1 MGTSDPV
8 KRRLVYNTLFT
19 PVPVVSPLVGPHFPG
34 APMSWSVLPR
44 AASAGLVLW
53 ALAMTPASGQDVC
66 GSASSSVQMQT
77 LMEKTIFNVDVLW
90 LTLQLRGLAGERL
103 QEIRDRHTLTD
114 EIADSVA
121 HVAVDAECAVAQ
133 IDFVRDI
140 SRDRFLDGLR
150 DSTRKAWEAGLLDEE
165 TFRFI
170 EEASSEWYP
179 FLRERGVMDG
189 DQMTYRIRG
198 DTLKIE
204 YRSPDGELL
213 LDQTDVGPGRTRSVL
228 AGYFAPGS
236 DFRDGLMEAL
246 FREEE
251 AASDPE
257 ARDEGFRDEASLDGA
272 SRDEAFGDGVFG
284 DRVSLDGAPRR

>member
-1 MGTSDPV
+1 
-8 KRRLVYNTLFT
+8 
-19 PVPVVSPLVGPHFPG
+19 
-34 APMSWSVLPR
+34 MSWSARLR
-44 AASAGLVLW
+44 AASVGLVSW

-77 LMEKTIFNVDVLW
+77 LLEKTIFNVDVLW
-90 LTLQLRGLAGERL
+90 LTLRL
-103 QEIRDRHTLTD
+103 QGPAGQRLREIRDRDTLTD

-121 HVAVDAECAVAQ
+121 HIAVDAECADAQ

-150 DSTRKAWEAGLLDEE
+150 DSAGKAWEGGLLDEE

-170 EEASSEWYP
+170 EEASSDWYP

-189 DQMTYRIRG
+189 DRMTYTIRG
-198 DTLKIE
+198 DTLVIE

-213 LDQTDVGPGRTRSVL
+213 LDRTDVGAGRTRSVL

-246 FREEE
+246 FRREE
-251 AASDPE
+251 DPTGS
-257 ARDEGFRDEASLDGA
+257 EGPGGA
-272 SRDEAFGDGVFG
+272 GGR
-284 DRVSLDGAPRR
+284 

>member
-1 MGTSDPV
+1 
-8 KRRLVYNTLFT
+8 
-19 PVPVVSPLVGPHFPG
+19 
-34 APMSWSVLPR
+34 MSWSARLR
-44 AASAGLVLW
+44 AASVGLVLW
-53 ALAMTPASGQDVC
+53 AFAVTPASGQDVC
-66 GSASSSVQMQT
+66 GSPSSSVQMQT

-90 LTLQLRGLAGERL
+90 LTLQLRGPAGERL

-121 HVAVDAECAVAQ
+121 HVAVAAECAVAQ
-133 IDFVRDI
+133 IDFVRDF

-150 DSTRKAWEAGLLDEE
+150 DSTRKAWEGGLLGEE

-170 EEASSEWYP
+170 EEASSDWYP

-236 DFRDGLMEAL
+236 DFRDGLMKAL
-246 FREEE
+246 FRGA
-251 AASDPE
+251 AASGGPE
-257 ARDEGFRDEASLDGA
+257 ARDEASRDRASGDEVSRGQA
-272 SRDEAFGDGVFG
+272 SRDE
-284 DRVSLDGAPRR
+284 VSRDEAPGR

>member
-1 MGTSDPV
+1 
-8 KRRLVYNTLFT
+8 
-19 PVPVVSPLVGPHFPG
+19 
-34 APMSWSVLPR
+34 MSWSARLR
-44 AASAGLVLW
+44 GASVGLVLSALVASPAW
-53 ALAMTPASGQDVC
+53 AQGAC
-66 GSASSSVQMQT
+66 GGPSSSVQMQT
-77 LMEKTIFNVDVLW
+77 LLEKTIFSIDVLW
-90 LTLQLRGLAGERL
+90 LTLRIQGPAGERL
-103 QEIRDRHTLTD
+103 QEIKERHTLTD

-121 HVAVDAECAVAQ
+121 GVAVDAGCAVAQ
-133 IDFVRDI
+133 IDFLRDI

-150 DSTRKAWEAGLLDEE
+150 GSTRKAWEAGLLDEE

-170 EEASSEWYP
+170 EEASTDWYP
-179 FLRERGVMDG
+179 FLRERGVLDG

-246 FREEE
+246 FRKEE
-251 AASDPE
+251 AAAGG
-257 ARDEGFRDEASLDGA
+257 ARALDEPSRDQS
-272 SRDEAFGDGVFG
+272 SRDEAF
-284 DRVSLDGAPRR
+284 RR